1 MKLIAITGGIGSGK
15 SVVCHILRA
24 KGFPVYDC
32 DSAAKRI
39 MDNDEALK
47 RQIATIFGDECLDGT
62 KLNRKAIADI
72 VFSDRSMLNQLN
84 ALVHNAVR
92 ADITEW
98 TTWHKDKELLFIET
112 AILFQSGLNMMVDG
126 EWRVTAPV
134 EQRIKRVMH
143 RNNLTEDEVMNRI
156 NAQQYTPEPGSI
168 CPTLSLIHNSDD
180 DWVLPAVNSLLAVH
194 LSV

>member
-15 SVVCHILRA
+15 SVVCRILRA

-32 DSAAKRI
+32 DSAAKHI
-39 MDNDEALK
+39 MDNDDKLK
-47 RQIATIFGDECLDGT
+47 SQIASIFGDECLDGD

-84 ALVHNAVR
+84 TLVHSAVR

-98 TTWHKDKELLFIET
+98 TARHQDRELIFIET
-112 AILFQSGLNMMVDG
+112 AILFQSGLNLMVDG

-134 EQRIKRVMH
+134 QQRIKRVML
-143 RNNLTEDEVMNRI
+143 RNNLTEDEVMGRI
-156 NAQQYTPEPGSI
+156 NAQQYTPEPGTV
-168 CPTLSLIHNSDD
+168 CPTLSLIHNGDD
-180 DWVLPAVNSLLAVH
+180 DWVLPAVNSLLTVH